1 MPAGSPEFAF
11 VTMPSTKKKPL
22 YRVRN
27 SIIHGRGVFA
37 TRKIRKG
44 KTILEYRGERT
55 TWAIASRRPDSDP
68 ENPYHTFVFELA
80 DGKVIDAGRRG
91 NAARWINH
99 SCDPNCETYE
109 DEDGRVFI
117 EARRKIRVGEE
128 LTYDYRLS
136 WDGRVTRKVRE
147 AFACR
152 CGTSRCRGSML
163 RKHRD

>member
-1 MPAGSPEFAF
+1 
-11 VTMPSTKKKPL
+11 MPSTKSKPL

-37 TRKIRKG
+37 ARKIRKG
-44 KTILEYRGERT
+44 KTVLEYCGERT

-68 ENPYHTFVFELA
+68 DNPYHTFVFELT

-91 NAARWINH
+91 NAARWVNH

-117 EARRKIRVGEE
+117 EARRKIKAGEE
-128 LTYDYRLS
+128 ITYDYRLS

-163 RKHRD
+163 RKHRN